1 MIISN
6 NYYYFTK
13 ALDNDICD
21 KILELGKEKLKTSG
35 IMAGTFDKR
44 GIDEENSNPEFQGDK
59 TQQEVSDNAM
69 VRDSKICWLGDNDNE
84 KWLYELLQPYLH
96 TANQESGWKFHWD
109 WSDSIQFT
117 EYGLNQFYGWHY
129 DGGSDHNCVFKDG
142 PEGGRGKV
150 RKLSMTVNLS
160 KPEDY
165 DGGNLKFDWGPHQK
179 ESQGPRFKECTEIR
193 PRGSIIVFPSFMYHQ
208 VTPVTRGVRYSLV
221 MQNRGNPFV

>member
-44 GIDEENSNPEFQGDK
+44 GIDEDNSNPEFQGDK

-84 KWLYELLQPYLH
+84 KWLYELLLPYLP

-109 WSDSIQFT
+109 WSESIQFS
-117 EYGLNQFYGWHY
+117 EYYP
-129 DGGSDHNCVFKDG
+129 K
-142 PEGGRGKV
+142 
-150 RKLSMTVNLS
+150 
-160 KPEDY
+160 
-165 DGGNLKFDWGPHQK
+165 
-179 ESQGPRFKECTEIR
+179 I
-193 PRGSIIVFPSFMYHQ
+193 SFL
-208 VTPVTRGVRYSLV
+208 T
-221 MQNRGNPFV
+221 